1 MERYLLVSAFLWC
14 LAEVQS
20 QTSYPYVSFQG
31 ETLPNHAYVDLS
43 LVGINQDGSDSV
55 QCHTNVETCCRRTEG
70 SHRGDWFSPTST
82 KLPFPALNDFV
93 FEDREAQRVDLRQ
106 RNASFPTGIFRCTI
120 DVRVEG
126 EGDPVKKSVYVGLY
140 SNGSGKYDHD
150 NMLAWMY
157 RLVTGYVTQEM

>member
-1 MERYLLVSAFLWC
+1 ML
-14 LAEVQS
+14 
-20 QTSYPYVSFQG
+20 
-31 ETLPNHAYVDLS
+31 
-43 LVGINQDGSDSV
+43 
-55 QCHTNVETCCRRTEG
+55 
-70 SHRGDWFSPTST
+70 
-82 KLPFPALNDFV
+82 KDFV